1 MKQGKIKNRNRN
13 NPYKL
18 GFDESRNTY
27 TVEFKDSRK
36 ITHIVEITEKVY
48 EAFDLFE
55 LEDISQENKFRRH
68 IEHSEIYEETLNKK
82 MLRKPKNLEEE
93 IEEKIILEEV
103 KKAISNLSEVKKR
116 RIKMYYF
123 DEKTLEEIAE
133 IERPTHQAI
142 SKSIRQGIEEIRKN
156 IKN

>member
-1 MKQGKIKNRNRN
+1 MENKKNVVKPRFYALKKGYEPRLFLLPLLSAFRNRGPPSINLNEKNELIGGKMKQGKIKNRNRN

-55 LEDISQENKFRRH
+55 LEDISQ
-68 IEHSEIYEETLNKK
+68 
-82 MLRKPKNLEEE
+82 
-93 IEEKIILEEV
+93 
-103 KKAISNLSEVKKR
+103 
-116 RIKMYYF
+116 
-123 DEKTLEEIAE
+123 
-133 IERPTHQAI
+133 
-142 SKSIRQGIEEIRKN
+142 
-156 IKN
+156 

>member
-1 MKQGKIKNRNRN
+1 MKEEKIKDRKN
-13 NPYKL
+13 NHKL

-68 IEHSEIYEETLNKK
+68 IEHSEIYEGF
-82 MLRKPKNLEEE
+82 
-93 IEEKIILEEV
+93 
-103 KKAISNLSEVKKR
+103 
-116 RIKMYYF
+116 YF
-123 DEKTLEEIAE
+123 K
-133 IERPTHQAI
+133 
-142 SKSIRQGIEEIRKN
+142 
-156 IKN
+156 